1 MLHAKAMSIVVAYDI
16 YLELAEGMVN
26 NDWKLNKPVDFYT
39 FRETLARQMLSYNPR
54 NVKYLG
60 DDKFRAF
67 TQTAKAKRAPSP
79 PLPPATD
86 GTITTT
92 TAGISEAALAKG
104 STKKRLCGFMGTLKD
119 HFEACGSMER
129 GKKLNC
135 AFCNRPTYQFC
146 SLCEVPMHK
155 FVDKESREIPCF
167 YHWHD
172 TGCFG
177 LAKVDWKITNKKMK
191 DWTFPSLEEMND
203 NVKQMKQLS
212 EQVNGNNNNSNNSHS
227 DSPSA
232 TVTSNSSSDDSD

>member
-1 MLHAKAMSIVVAYDI
+1 MLHAKAMAIVVSYDI
-16 YLELAEGMVN
+16 YLELAEGKVHP
-26 NDWKLNKPVDFYT
+26 DWKLDKPVDFYT
-39 FRETLARQMLSYNPR
+39 FRETLARQMLAYNPR
-54 NVKYLG
+54 AVKYLG
-60 DDKFRAF
+60 DEKFRAF
-67 TQTAKAKRAPSP
+67 TTCNKSKRAPSP

-86 GTITTT
+86 GIITTT
-92 TAGISEAALAKG
+92 TAGISQAVLTKG

-135 AFCNRPTYQFC
+135 AFCNKPTYQFC
-146 SLCEVPMHK
+146 SLCDVPMHK

-191 DWTFPSLEEMND
+191 DWTFPSLEEINN
-203 NVKQMKQLS
+203 NVKEMKRLHD
-212 EQVNGNNNNSNNSHS
+212 QVIKGINNNNNNS
-227 DSPSA
+227 PAA
-232 TVTSNSSSDDSD
+232 TVTSNSSDSDESD